1 MVPHERDEPVLRA
14 AGAGSMT
21 AKIAYGIL
29 LLLMLICGSAAPADE
44 VISDAHARQLL
55 SKYSCQTCHSLDK
68 SQLPGPSF
76 RDIARKYASDPEA
89 IDDLEDSVLNGS
101 SGTWGDNAMPS
112 TDVSRK
118 DLKAIIVWILQL
130 M

>member
-1 MVPHERDEPVLRA
+1 MPPERVEAVLRA
-14 AGAGSMT
+14 AGARFVT
-21 AKIAYGIL
+21 AKMTYGIL
-29 LLLMLICGSAAPADE
+29 LPMMLICGSAVPADE
-44 VISDAHARQLL
+44 VISDARARQLL
-55 SKYSCQTCHSLDK
+55 SKYSCQTCHSVDK

-76 RDIARKYASDPEA
+76 GEIARKYASDPEA

-101 SGTWGDNAMPS
+101 SGTWGGNAMPS